1 MRCGNTALVKSWMSI
16 NFKCF
21 SITYSFQ
28 VCTALRKMTSVLRLG
43 VYRERI
49 EKYGGRVT
57 SSPNDP
63 PTPTTTSAPTGNGFP
78 SSASSSVG
86 GHPERNKDT
95 EELLTVTLERQP
107 GRQLG
112 IRLSA
117 GNVADPGIFI
127 SDIQVL
133 ITNLD
138 KLNLIVWIGF
148 IYLQVIF

>member
-1 MRCGNTALVKSWMSI
+1 
-16 NFKCF
+16 
-21 SITYSFQ
+21 
-28 VCTALRKMTSVLRLG
+28 MTSVLRLG

-63 PTPTTTSAPTGNGFP
+63 PTPTTTSAPTGNGFS
-78 SSASSSVG
+78 SSASSTAG
-86 GHPERNKDT
+86 GLPERNKDT

-127 SDIQVL
+127 SDIQV
-133 ITNLD
+133 
-138 KLNLIVWIGF
+138 
-148 IYLQVIF
+148 